1 MGRLARRHNWRAI
14 HSVFLKLSHRLLTL
28 HHVRFTPKSRH
39 GTLVGCPLC
48 AKRRHSHCS
57 DLRSA
62 EVLIEKFACSSVRQC
77 CRGRIVVQAVM
88 PGERVTLT
96 RITVNDCVRLFCQ
109 RRFDLRLRLT
119 SLNWTP
125 VLLKDRHRSRSPK
138 LNIFFG
144 RFCKDRFGV

>member
-28 HHVRFTPKSRH
+28 HHVRQ
-39 GTLVGCPLC
+39 
-48 AKRRHSHCS
+48 
-57 DLRSA
+57 
-62 EVLIEKFACSSVRQC
+62 VLIEKFACSSVRQC

-125 VLLKDRHRSRSPK
+125 
-138 LNIFFG
+138 IF
-144 RFCKDRFGV
+144 